1 MIIRKAELNDL
12 SDIIEIEEL
21 CFPEETAFPAGMLA
35 YLICY
40 AETMV
45 ACHPDI
51 EGFISGFCGGN
62 IGSIHTLDVNPKH
75 RRKGIGSLLIKAL
88 EDRLFFQGAK
98 LILLEVAMN
107 NDAALGLYLK
117 AGYSESELLKN
128 YYGSE
133 KHAVRMLKSPSKS
146 PFIFI
151 RNKPLLS
158 SSFLEF

>member
-12 SDIIEIEEL
+12 SEIIEIEEL
-21 CFPEETAFPAGMLA
+21 CFPEETAFPAGILA

-51 EGFISGFCGGN
+51 EGFISGYCGGN
-62 IGSIHTLDVNPKH
+62 VGSIYTLDVHPKH
-75 RRKGIGSLLIKAL
+75 RRKGIASLLIKAL
-88 EDRLFFQGAK
+88 EDRFLSQGAE
-98 LILLEVAMN
+98 LICLEVALN
-107 NDAALGLYLK
+107 NAAGLGLYLK
-117 AGYSESELLKN
+117 AGYSESELLEN

-133 KHAVRMLKSPSKS
+133 KHAVRMLKSPSKN

-151 RNKPLLS
+151 RNMPLPTQDS
-158 SSFLEF
+158 KQN